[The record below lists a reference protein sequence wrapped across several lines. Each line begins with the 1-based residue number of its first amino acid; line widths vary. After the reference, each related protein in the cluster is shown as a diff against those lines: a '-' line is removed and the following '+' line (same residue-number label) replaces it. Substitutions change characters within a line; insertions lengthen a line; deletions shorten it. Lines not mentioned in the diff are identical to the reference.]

1 MSNKKI
7 LISGTSSGLGKY
19 LGKKF
24 VSIKFNREKKF
35 SLYKQYE
42 WDLIIH
48 CGFYSGDNKKKI
60 LEAVNISKKISYL
73 KAKKKIFIS
82 SMIIY
87 SKKKTQYK
95 LAKIKSESFFKKKN
109 NYILR
114 LGSLI
119 GPNMRMNTI
128 YKILFLK
135 NAKIGLSS
143 GSTYSFIT
151 YHEVFLLVKEI
162 LKQNKYKIV
171 DFLRK
176 DFIDLKKISKYFKK
190 DIVFGTYLFKCNNSN
205 KKNFFNKIL
214 KNKSSL
220 DVLNN
225 FYAEN
230 KFK

>member
-7 LISGTSSGLGKY
+7 LISGTSSGLGKF
-19 LGKKF
+19 LKKKF
-24 VSIKFNREKKF
+24 GSIKFNRKKNF
-35 SLYKQYE
+35 LFYKRQV

-48 CGFYSGDNKKKI
+48 CGFYSGEDKKKS
-60 LEAVNISKKISYL
+60 LEAINLSKKISSL

-87 SKKKTQYK
+87 SKKKNQYK
-95 LAKIKSESFFKKKN
+95 IAKLKSESFFKKKN

-119 GPNMRMNTI
+119 GPGMRVNTI

-135 NAKIGLSS
+135 NPRIGLSEN
-143 GSTYSFIT
+143 STYSFIT
-151 YHEVFLLVKEI
+151 YYEVFFLIKEI
-162 LKQNKYKIV
+162 LKQNKYKTV
-171 DFLRK
+171 NFLRK
-176 DFIDLKKISKYFKK
+176 DFINIKKISKHFKK
-190 DIVFGTYLFKCNNSN
+190 KVIFGTYLFECINSN

-220 DVLNN
+220 DVLKI
-225 FYAEN
+225 FYAKN
-230 KFK
+230 QFK